1 MVTTTSRQTEISGT
15 RVRIVT
21 FERAHSRAIA
31 IAAHVVGRAFVQ
43 VIAQYTRVDMETA
56 VCGVTG
62 VYGARV
68 PVATSQN
75 EPGGTGL
82 VGATVTHC
90 AYGAVLARSCVGIMP
105 AALVWR
111 TIVIRTR
118 IFVVTLQPI
127 GGDAYSALASFISGA
142 RVQVIAARRVVLVGA
157 TLQGM
162 AAIIRACVII
172 IALELCAVF
181 ARFVGTNIP
190 KRADVSIFAGRVVRD
205 VDTSRIRIAGVVS
218 TDLGVVASQRSADAQ
233 SIGTCVCCGA

>member
-1 MVTTTSRQTEISGT
+1 
-15 RVRIVT
+15 
-21 FERAHSRAIA
+21 
-31 IAAHVVGRAFVQ
+31 
-43 VIAQYTRVDMETA
+43 
-56 VCGVTG
+56 
-62 VYGARV
+62 
-68 PVATSQN
+68 
-75 EPGGTGL
+75 
-82 VGATVTHC
+82 
-90 AYGAVLARSCVGIMP
+90 MP

-142 RVQVIAARRVVLVGA
+142 RVQVITVRRVVLVGA

-172 IALELCAVF
+172 IALELCAAF

-233 SIGTCVCCGA
+233 PIGTRVCCGA